1 MGHEYFCLD
10 AVAFFSDTC
19 CVSKNIFFIGLIL
32 AASGLVSPPIA
43 LAGGLIFGFSFIHP
57 FHIEAKKLSKF
68 LLQASVVGLGF
79 GMDLQQVMQAGR
91 TGFVYTAASISI
103 ALLLGWGLGRLL
115 QVKQKISFLIS
126 AGTAIC
132 GGSAIAAIAPITN
145 ANEEEIAV
153 SLGTVFVLNSVAL
166 LTFPAIG
173 AVLHMTQTQFGL
185 WSALAIHD
193 TSSVVGAA
201 AKFGT
206 VALAVGTTVKLARA
220 LWIVPLSVGTAMA
233 RKSKARIQWPWFIL
247 FFCVAAVANT
257 YVHIIESAYPVL
269 KHLGIIGLTV
279 TLYLIGTGLSM
290 KTLREVGVRPLL
302 QGVFLWIMVATGS
315 LALILSGWIH
325 L

>member
-1 MGHEYFCLD
+1 M
-10 AVAFFSDTC
+10 
-19 CVSKNIFFIGLIL
+19 SKNVFFIGLIL

-43 LAGGLIFGFSFIHP
+43 LAGGLIYGFSFIHP
-57 FHIEAKKLSKF
+57 YHVDAKKLSKI

-79 GMDLQQVMQAGR
+79 GMDLQQVLQAGR
-91 TGFVYTAASISI
+91 AGFIYTAAGISF

-115 QVKQKISFLIS
+115 RVKQRISFLIS

-132 GGSAIAAIAPITN
+132 GGSAIAAVAPITN
-145 ANEEEIAV
+145 ASQEEIAV

-173 AVLHMTQTQFGL
+173 TILHMTQTQFGL

-193 TSSVVGAA
+193 ISSVVGAT
-201 AKFGT
+201 AKYGA

-220 LWIVPLSVGTAMA
+220 LWIVPLSIGTAMA
-233 RKSKARIQWPWFIL
+233 KKSKARVQWPWFIL
-247 FFCVAAVANT
+247 FFCLAAVANT
-257 YVHIIESAYPVL
+257 YVHTFQSSYSVL
-269 KHLGIIGLTV
+269 KHLGVLGLTV

-290 KTLREVGVRPLL
+290 KTLREVGIRPFL
-302 QGVFLWIMVATGS
+302 QGILLWIFVAAGS
-315 LALILSGWIH
+315 LALIRSGWIH

>member
-1 MGHEYFCLD
+1 MDGD
-10 AVAFFSDTC
+10 AFFGNTG

-32 AASGLVSPPIA
+32 AATGLVSPPIA
-43 LAGGLIFGFSFIHP
+43 LAGGLIYGFSFLHP
-57 FHIEAKKLSKF
+57 FHVEAKKLSRL

-91 TGFVYTAASISI
+91 SGFIYTAGSISI

-115 QVKQKISFLIS
+115 RVKQRISYLIS

-145 ANEEEIAV
+145 ASQEEIAV
-153 SLGTVFVLNSVAL
+153 SLGTVFVLNSIAL

-173 AVLHMTQTQFGL
+173 IALHMTQSQFGL

-193 TSSVVGAA
+193 ISSVVGAT
-201 AKFGT
+201 AKYGV
-206 VALAVGTTVKLARA
+206 VALTVGTTVKLARA

-233 RKSKARIQWPWFIL
+233 NKSKARIQWPWFIL
-247 FFCVAAVANT
+247 FFCLAAVSNT
-257 YVHIIESAYPVL
+257 YVHLFQSAYPVL
-269 KHLGIIGLTV
+269 KHLGGIGLTV
-279 TLYLIGTGLSM
+279 TLFLIGTGLSM
-290 KTLREVGVRPLL
+290 KTLREVGVRPFL
-302 QGVFLWIMVATGS
+302 QGILLWILVAVGS
-315 LALILSGWIH
+315 LTLIRGGWIH

>member
-1 MGHEYFCLD
+1 M
-10 AVAFFSDTC
+10 
-19 CVSKNIFFIGLIL
+19 SKNVFFIGLIL

-43 LAGGLIFGFSFIHP
+43 LAGGLIYGFSFIHP
-57 FHIEAKKLSKF
+57 YHVDAKKLSKI

-91 TGFVYTAASISI
+91 AGFIYTAAGISF

-115 QVKQKISFLIS
+115 RVKQRISFLIS

-132 GGSAIAAIAPITN
+132 GGSAIAAVAPITN
-145 ANEEEIAV
+145 ASQEEIAV

-173 AVLHMTQTQFGL
+173 TILHMTQTQFGL

-193 TSSVVGAA
+193 ISSVVGAS
-201 AKFGT
+201 AKYGA

-220 LWIVPLSVGTAMA
+220 LWIVPLSIGTAMA
-233 RKSKARIQWPWFIL
+233 KKSKARVQWPWFIL
-247 FFCVAAVANT
+247 FFCLAAVANT
-257 YVHIIESAYPVL
+257 YFHTFQSFYSVL
-269 KHLGIIGLTV
+269 KHLGVIGLTV

-290 KTLREVGVRPLL
+290 KTLREVGIRPFL
-302 QGVFLWIMVATGS
+302 QGILLWIFVAAGS
-315 LALILSGWIH
+315 LALIRSGWIH